1 VGGIK
6 VLKKAL
12 KLLLFFLAI
21 SAMLAVVIVPA
32 VAIVKIISSPSSGKI
47 QVKLGSPA
55 ELYYGLYL
63 WLHQDELQRPLLPTG
78 TPVPFTVYPGE
89 SPYSIG
95 ERLEE
100 AGIISSAKLFYAYI
114 RYKNLG
120 QTLEAGDYILSP
132 GMSIPE
138 IVSVLQHGRAKEITV
153 TIPEGWR
160 MEQLAD
166 YLEEQEIMSAEE
178 FLAWAKVDLWVDRY
192 DFLKEVPE
200 GASLEGYLF
209 PDTYRLP
216 FPASPKDLIARMLE
230 NFEAKVTPEMRAKAS
245 ELGLTF
251 HQAVI
256 LASIVEKEAVLP
268 EERPL
273 IAGVF
278 LNRLR
283 KNMYLQADP
292 TVQYAKGYDKT
303 TGHWWSP
310 ITIEEAT
317 SIQSP
322 YNTYLNPGLPP
333 GPICSPGLE
342 SIKAVLYPA
351 QTDYL
356 FFFSP
361 DGSSHIF
368 SKTYEEHLEKQRQY
382 GK

>member
-1 VGGIK
+1 
-6 VLKKAL
+6 VLKRIL
-12 KLLLFFLAI
+12 KLLVFLVAVL
-21 SAMLAVVIVPA
+21 AMLAVAIIPA
-32 VAIVKIISSPSSGKI
+32 VAIVNIISSPSSGKI
-47 QVKLGSPA
+47 QVKLGSPV

-63 WLHQDELQRPLLPTG
+63 WLHQDELQKPLLPAG

-89 SPYSIG
+89 SPYSIA

-114 RYKNLG
+114 RYNNLG
-120 QTLEAGDYILSP
+120 HTLEAGDYALSP
-132 GMSIPE
+132 GMTIPD
-138 IVSVLQHGRAKEITV
+138 IVNVLQHGRPREITITV
-153 TIPEGWR
+153 PEGWR

-166 YLEEQEIMSAEE
+166 YLEKQGIMSAKE
-178 FLAWAKVDLWVDRY
+178 FLAWAKADLWVERY
-192 DFLKEVPE
+192 NFLKDVPE
-200 GASLEGYLF
+200 GATLEGYLF

-216 FPASPKDLIARMLE
+216 FPASPQDLITRMLG
-230 NFEAKVTPEMRAKAS
+230 NFEAKVTPEMRARAS
-245 ELGLTF
+245 ELGFTL
-251 HQAVI
+251 HQVVT

-292 TVQYAKGYDKT
+292 TVQYAKGYDKA
-303 TGHWWSP
+303 TGRWWSP

-322 YNTYLNPGLPP
+322 YNTYLNLGLPP

-356 FFFSP
+356 FFFSA

-368 SKTYEEHLEKQRQY
+368 SKTYEEHLEKQKQY

>member
-1 VGGIK
+1 MLRRIFK
-6 VLKKAL
+6 F
-12 KLLLFFLAI
+12 LLFLVALL
-21 SAMLAVVIVPA
+21 AMLAVAIIPA
-32 VAIVKIISSPSSGKI
+32 LAIASIISSPSSGKI
-47 QVKLGSPA
+47 RVKLGSPV
-55 ELYYGLYL
+55 ELYYGFYL
-63 WLHQDELQRPLLPTG
+63 WLHQDELQRPFLPSG

-100 AGIISSAKLFYAYI
+100 AGIISSARLFYAYI
-114 RYKNLG
+114 RYNNLG
-120 QTLEAGDYILSP
+120 QKLEAGDYTLSP
-132 GMSIPE
+132 SMTIPE
-138 IVSVLQHGRAKEITV
+138 IVNVLQHGRAKEITITV
-153 TIPEGWR
+153 PEGWR

-166 YLEEQEIMSAEE
+166 YLEEQGIMSAEE
-178 FLAWAKVDLWVDRY
+178 FLAWAKRDLWADHY

-283 KNMYLQADP
+283 KKMPLQADP

-303 TGHWWSP
+303 AGRWWSP
-310 ITIEEAT
+310 ITIEEAI

-322 YNTYLNPGLPP
+322 YNTYLNLGLPP

-351 QTDYL
+351 KTDYL

-361 DGSSHIF
+361 NGSSHIF
-368 SKTYEEHLEKQRQY
+368 SKTYEEHLEKQKQH